1 MSNEEPKPHHEVPP
15 PAEAAKLLEDE
26 RRLLEAEGH
35 VLAAEAELRGAGAE
49 LLEDLVDLEHCAK
62 HGHEPPRAKIY
73 RFKVNETVCE
83 WHEETI
89 TGRQVLEV
97 AGLKPPEN
105 YTLREKVIG
114 SAPRK
119 VELDEVVHLRKHGL
133 EKFRAIRKG
142 QQEGDGGEG
151 RRDIA
156 LLDHDRVFLD
166 GYGLPWESIVD
177 GSRWVLLHRFPLP
190 PGASPR
196 EITVAIRMEDGY
208 PLGQLDMMYV
218 HPAIVRV
225 DGKAIPQT
233 QAVQQLDGKAFQ
245 RWSRHRTQ
253 HNPWV
258 PGQDSLETHIYFIED
273 CFNAEFAP
281 A

>member
-1 MSNEEPKPHHEVPP
+1 
-15 PAEAAKLLEDE
+15 LLLQQGQVARQRTLLDDDRTLHCLE
-26 RRLLEAEGH
+26 RA
-35 VLAAEAELRGAGAE
+35 
-49 LLEDLVDLEHCAK
+49 LEHRK
-62 HGHEPPRAKIY
+62 
-73 RFKVNETVCE
+73 
-83 WHEETI
+83 ETI